1 MKAWPC
7 LKRNEALNLDEWLIR
22 AKMELVISILKTTLT
37 EQMKNANNG
46 YIIVNVLLDKDE
58 QVRHAWL

>member
-1 MKAWPC
+1 
-7 LKRNEALNLDEWLIR
+7 
-22 AKMELVISILKTTLT
+22 MELVISILKTTLT

-58 QVRHAWL
+58 QVRYA